1 MPALFALFAGLFCLR
16 QGKHTVAKIK
26 LDLEPTDVLSFDRV
40 VPIPT
45 PDGKSLKVTFTFK
58 YRDRESAIKYFD
70 EYREQ
75 LVAFVDGEQSDALAK
90 TLEYIEFEVRTIMD
104 VASGWNIDAPWD
116 ATNLRKLL
124 VKYAGAGSAI
134 MADYRVSLTQG
145 RLGN

>member
-1 MPALFALFAGLFCLR
+1 M
-16 QGKHTVAKIK
+16 AKIK

-58 YRDRESAIKYFD
+58 YRDRESAIRYFD
-70 EYREQ
+70 EYREK
-75 LVAFVDGEQSDALAK
+75 LTAFVEGEETGISK
-90 TLEYIEFEVRTIMD
+90 TLEYIDFEVSTIME
-104 VASGWNIDAPWD
+104 VASGWNIEAPWEV
-116 ATNLRKLL
+116 ANVRKLV